1 MRISRI
7 VLATAAALA
16 SVGMVGTASAQT
28 LGSAFTYQGTFA
40 DAGVPASGNYDFE
53 FALFTV
59 GSGGTAVQ
67 TVTKT
72 GVAVSGGLINTSID
86 FGAPTYNGQVKW
98 VEVHV
103 RHAGGGAYTTL
114 NPRQALTAAPYA
126 MGLPMPFQRTVSTG
140 NSAAFQLQATD
151 SGTIFEGILPAF
163 SANPAIHGVAPG
175 SVGVSGE
182 SATGIGVNGVAS
194 TGGTG
199 VRGQSIGGSGD
210 GVRGLGFVGVHGVG
224 STGVWAEG
232 GLLATDSISCN
243 TASFCQSVVNIR
255 NDTIGNLIIA
265 SSGTPSTDVFRVNGN
280 GSVFANGDYNAGGAD
295 IAEYVPA
302 TEKLEPGD
310 VVEID
315 EDSGQAFRLSSQPN
329 STSVG
334 GVISTKPG
342 VSLNT
347 TTAEDSAAKGMPRLA
362 LSGRVPVKASSE
374 NGPLRAGDLLVSSS
388 RPGRAM
394 RAPKSPLPGTVIGK
408 AMQKMDKDLGEIE
421 MLVMLR

>member
-1 MRISRI
+1 MRISTI

-16 SVGMVGTASAQT
+16 SVGMVSVGSAQT

-59 GSGGTAVQ
+59 ASAGSAVQ
-67 TVTKT
+67 VVTKT

-86 FGAPTYNGQVKW
+86 FGAQTYNGQVKW

-103 RHAGGGAYTTL
+103 RPAGGGAYTTL
-114 NPRQALTAAPYA
+114 SPRQALTAAPYA
-126 MGLPMPFQRTVSTG
+126 MGLPMPFQRLVSTG
-140 NSAAFQLQATD
+140 SATSFQITNADGGSAIAGIVPTNSGFSAV
-151 SGTIFEGILPAF
+151 SGT
-163 SANPAIHGVAPG
+163 SPG
-175 SVGVSGE
+175 GP
-182 SATGIGVNGVAS
+182 GVNGAS
-194 TGGTG
+194 TDSAG
-199 VRGQSIGGSGD
+199 VRGTSTNGD
-210 GVRGLGFVGVHGVG
+210 GVRGLGSVGVHGVG

-243 TASFCQSVVNIR
+243 SAGSCQSVMNIR

-295 IAEYVPA
+295 VAEYVPA
-302 TEKLEPGD
+302 SEKLEPGD

-342 VSLNT
+342 VSLNA

-374 NGPLRAGDLLVSSS
+374 NGPIRAGDLLVSSS

-394 RAPKSPLPGTVIGK
+394 RAPRTPLPGTVIGK